1 MQRSQA
7 WRCGPKGGV
16 AAAHTRAGSKP
27 VQRPHN
33 IESTRCSRQ
42 VGTGP
47 SRSAAKWDGRRYKD
61 TDVES
66 KRWAKWVEKVP
77 VGRVVVIC
85 ITDTAMARTRP
96 LGAHRIADTSAMH
109 ARARRRLPEY
119 TECADLSPSA
129 VGAC

>member
-1 MQRSQA
+1 M
-7 WRCGPKGGV
+7 
-16 AAAHTRAGSKP
+16 
-27 VQRPHN
+27 
-33 IESTRCSRQ
+33 
-42 VGTGP
+42 GTGL
-47 SRSAAKWDGRRYKD
+47 SRSAAKWDGHRYKD

-96 LGAHRIADTSAMH
+96 LGAHRSPIHLPCTPALAGDC
-109 ARARRRLPEY
+109 PEY